1 MSRNLSAA
9 VTSISQLA
17 QVQFR
22 MLCEVDSLSTGMT
35 RACTGYNFIVF
46 NGNTYS
52 PIGHLGGAEKI
63 QEDADIYPRAV
74 RLWFSAVNTA
84 QIPDVL
90 SENLFN
96 RPVRIYRTFL
106 TDSYTNVAT
115 PEMVFHGRINTCE
128 MKLKD
133 PQRGDCFEIEVESR
147 LMREARAQYFN
158 RETLWTVYAQ
168 SGDTFFDYVP
178 EIALSKA
185 DWGLVGTIGYSNLTG
200 HRFPGDSRGRG
211 TRTPGDGRGG
221 GGGGGGGR

>member
-9 VTSISQLA
+9 VTSISQLP

-52 PIGHLGGAEKI
+52 PVGHLGGAEKI

-74 RLWFSAVNTA
+74 RLWFSAVNTS

-96 RPVRIYRTFL
+96 RPVRIYRTFM
-106 TDSYTNVAT
+106 TDSFTNVAT
-115 PEMVFHGRINTCE
+115 PEMVFSGRINACD
-128 MKLKD
+128 MKFKD
-133 PQRGDCFEIEVESR
+133 PQRGDYFEIEVESR
-147 LMREARAQYFN
+147 LMREPRAQYFN
-158 RETLWTVYAQ
+158 RETLWTVYSQ
-168 SGDTFFDYVP
+168 SGDTFFDYVSQ
-178 EIALSKA
+178 IAIRGANWGVA
-185 DWGLVGTIGYSNLTG
+185 DNVTYKVTKQGPVRETGRTSAGPPQPPLV
-200 HRFPGDSRGRG
+200 RSRG
-211 TRTPGDGRGG
+211 
-221 GGGGGGGR
+221 